1 MLCGV
6 GGRFGVRK
14 EGDTEKGFRA
24 RNHILLVLLMA
35 LSVGPLLHE
44 LHVERL
50 TVVAVSADSIF
61 FLSRR

>member
-1 MLCGV
+1 ME
-6 GGRFGVRK
+6 VRK

-35 LSVGPLLHE
+35 LPVGPLLHE